1 MEFLNKIIQYVKNL
15 FFKSVDSVEEVSEI
29 VKEKAPV
36 VKKLKVK
43 KTKKKV
49 KKG

>member
-15 FFKSVDSVEEVSEI
+15 ISKPVDSVEEFSEI
-29 VKEKAPV
+29 VQEKAPK